1 MVFEKSEKLNLKS
14 LFSENKTDKM
24 ANQWASYIPTLKS
37 YYEGGM
43 AAAGIFGHN
52 GSTWA
57 QENGQSFLNTQ

>member
-1 MVFEKSEKLNLKS
+1 
-14 LFSENKTDKM
+14 M

-57 QENGQSFLNTQ
+57 QENGQSLPTTESYLKVF